1 MVDQYHMSYNG
12 YNSQIKTTNQSSI
25 DVTVYHIYMYMYVSV
40 MLYNKT
46 KPGCWNFQLKSL
58 KRIFQVILEFST

>member
-1 MVDQYHMSYNG
+1 MVDQYHMPYNG

-25 DVTVYHIYMYMYVSV
+25 DVTVYHIYMYVSV

-46 KPGCWNFQLKSL
+46 KPGCWNFQL
-58 KRIFQVILEFST
+58 

>member
-25 DVTVYHIYMYMYVSV
+25 DVTVYHMYTV

>member
-1 MVDQYHMSYNG
+1 MSYNG

-25 DVTVYHIYMYMYVSV
+25 DVTVYHIYMYVSV
-40 MLYNKT
+40 MLCNKT

>member
-1 MVDQYHMSYNG
+1 MSYNG

-25 DVTVYHIYMYMYVSV
+25 DVTVYHIYMYVSV

-58 KRIFQVILEFST
+58 KRIFQVIWNFQLES

>member
-1 MVDQYHMSYNG
+1 MSYDG

-25 DVTVYHIYMYMYVSV
+25 DVTVYHIYM
-40 MLYNKT
+40 YNKT

>member
-12 YNSQIKTTNQSSI
+12 YNSQIKTTNQSSV
-25 DVTVYHIYMYMYVSV
+25 DVTVYHIYIYVSV

-46 KPGCWNFQLKSL
+46 KPGCWNFQLNFKVGISH
-58 KRIFQVILEFST
+58 F